1 MDPASGR
8 WGADMQLHHDPS
20 TDPLTATAH
29 ERDRQRI
36 ADATAAFLA
45 NGGQIEQVGHQMQ
58 DANPALVI
66 NPRKTPVYSHLFV
79 QPEPEPVRAKVQPAF
94 VIAPATPEIKV
105 EQLQDEQSERR
116 RVVEKDRCAG
126 LTSPQLA
133 ARLMVQ
139 AKLGAS
145 PKVAAEAVGIPEK
158 QARQLARDFRFT
170 FPRQR

>member
-1 MDPASGR
+1 
-8 WGADMQLHHDPS
+8 MQLHHDPS

-45 NGGQIEQVGHQMQ
+45 KGGQIEQVGHQMQ
-58 DANPALVI
+58 DANPAFVI
-66 NPRKTPVYSHLFV
+66 NPRKTPVYAHLFV
-79 QPEPEPVRAKVQPAF
+79 QPETEPLRAKFQPVATVALAEAEIEVEQPA
-94 VIAPATPEIKV
+94 
-105 EQLQDEQSERR
+105 QHQ
-116 RVVEKDRCAG
+116 VVEKARCSG
-126 LTSPQLA
+126 LSPAQLA